1 MKKILLDTN
10 AFTALAYGNEKV
22 REFLS
27 QADKIYLPYVVVAE
41 LFYGFKK
48 GNRETKNRAVLKAFE
63 AKLEVTRIYATA
75 ETLEIYS
82 EVFLELKNNGTP
94 IPVNDV
100 WIAAC
105 AIETGSVVV
114 TFDKHFTNISKLRL
128 WQKLK

>member
-41 LFYGFKK
+41 LLYGFKK

-82 EVFLELKNNGTP
+82 EVFLELKNNDTP